1 MFGYIAPRLE
11 NLEPDEQARFRAVY
25 CGVCRALGSRCGQ
38 HCRLGLS
45 YDMAFL
51 ALLLGSLYEPQER
64 DGRGRCLVHPVEKR
78 DFVESETIGYA
89 ADMNVALAYYKCL
102 DDWNDERDVPKR
114 AFAAALAGPY
124 RKVEQRHPRVCV
136 AIERNMQAISEIER
150 AAQGERR
157 KGASDPQP
165 QPADPQPAD
174 PQAQPAPQATAWQ
187 PAVPAQGADPEA
199 ARAQQLRREA
209 GNPDAAANRFGLLLG
224 EVFAWRDDFWADDLR
239 RFGARLGKF
248 VYVMDAVVD
257 FEDDAKTGSYNPLV
271 SLGATPQD
279 MKEDLDML
287 AASAADAFERLPLER
302 DMHLLRSVLYAGMW
316 QQYYAKEE
324 KRKQKQQKQ
333 DQKEKRRG

>member
-64 DGRGRCLVHPVEKR
+64 GGRGRCLVHPVEKR

-124 RKVEQRHPRVCV
+124 SKVEQRHPRVCA
-136 AIERNMQAISEIER
+136 AIEQNMQAISEIER
-150 AAQGERR
+150 AAQDARR
-157 KGASDPQP
+157 AGAVAEQP
-165 QPADPQPAD
+165 
-174 PQAQPAPQATAWQ
+174 
-187 PAVPAQGADPEA
+187 VDPEA